1 MIGTEV
7 TLETAR
13 KVAEVVGKG
22 LCAGMGKPEPGKMCV
37 EAAVCYA
44 MGLPHSDEPPCV
56 SDAVRAVK
64 IQLNDSKWSSD
75 RARGAGML
83 AVAVGQLGSKGVVD
97 DQRFVEMFLWRVVRE
112 IVCPFFDKIGLPAH
126 AEAMRSADT
135 LDSLERS
142 AVTANKLC
150 DDALAANVADCV
162 AKAAYAAD
170 HAFYANAAAFYAA
183 SAAPN
188 ADETLYTNHWHP
200 YGLPPRMWQPRRSP
214 VGSVGGRRGGDS
226 MTDKIRILMI
236 AARRYRLPAWI
247 SDDRQAIVV
256 RREYPSTSSVK
267 SKPVDFRVENM
278 RQLHN
283 LLGG

>member
-1 MIGTEV
+1 MTSTEV

-56 SDAVRAVK
+56 SDAVRAAK
-64 IQLNDSKWSSD
+64 IRLNDSKWSSD

-97 DQRFVEMFLWRVVRE
+97 DQSLSEMFLWRVVRE
-112 IVCPFFDKIGLPAH
+112 IVCPLFDKIGLPEH

-142 AVTANKLC
+142 A
-150 DDALAANVADCV
+150 
-162 AKAAYAAD
+162 YAA
-170 HAFYANAAAFYAA
+170 
-183 SAAPN
+183 
-188 ADETLYTNHWHP
+188 E
-200 YGLPPRMWQPRRSP
+200 PPPP
-214 VGSVGGRRGGDS
+214 
-226 MTDKIRILMI
+226 
-236 AARRYRLPAWI
+236 P
-247 SDDRQAIVV
+247 
-256 RREYPSTSSVK
+256 
-267 SKPVDFRVENM
+267 KPPTA
-278 RQLHN
+278 
-283 LLGG
+283 

>member
-1 MIGTEV
+1 MTSTEV

-56 SDAVRAVK
+56 SDAVRAAK

-97 DQRFVEMFLWRVVRE
+97 DLKFSEMFLWRVVRE
-112 IVCPFFDKIGLPAH
+112 IVCPMFEKIGLPEY

-135 LDSLERS
+135 LGSLERS
-142 AVTANKLC
+142 AYAAEAAAAAEAADGVGEAANVVYAASVTANVVSY
-150 DDALAANVADCV
+150 AAAEAADGV
-162 AKAAYAAD
+162 GEDGAFYAVNAGAYAAD
-170 HAFYANAAAFYAA
+170 
-183 SAAPN
+183 
-188 ADETLYTNHWHP
+188 DETLTQTT
-200 YGLPPRMWQPRRSP
+200 G
-214 VGSVGGRRGGDS
+214 
-226 MTDKIRILMI
+226 ILMDC
-236 AARRYRLPAWI
+236 L
-247 SDDRQAIVV
+247 
-256 RREYPSTSSVK
+256 RECGSPGVALW
-267 SKPVDFRVENM
+267 D
-278 RQLHN
+278 QLVAE
-283 LLGG
+283 GAVTV